1 MPYIYIYYMKPKKPT
16 LSHKHIMAVA
26 LHVSPFHKKII
37 KKKKEKPKQTSK
49 SLHLCC
55 LGLRQK
61 ICELPRNCRM
71 RRVFKIFH
79 HEMTKNNQLNK
90 E

>member
-1 MPYIYIYYMKPKKPT
+1 
-16 LSHKHIMAVA
+16 MAVA

-37 KKKKEKPKQTSK
+37 KKKNQNKQANRYI
-49 SLHLCC
+49 CAVWA
-55 LGLRQK
+55 LRQK

-79 HEMTKNNQLNK
+79 HEMTKNNQLSK
-90 E
+90 ELKKIKIK